1 MRAEHAYPAAL
12 AAVPSLDELIASPAL
27 AETLP
32 PTMAALLLGRVG
44 IATAALQARLFA
56 AAIEHDK
63 PKAASEPEKMITVA
77 EAAERLHRVPR
88 WFYRHAA
95 QLPFVRR
102 ISRKSLLISE
112 PGLAKWLERKG
123 NKPA

>member
-1 MRAEHAYPAAL
+1 MRAERTYPL
-12 AAVPSLDELIASPAL
+12 TFDELIANPAL
-27 AETLP
+27 ADTLP
-32 PTMAALLLGRVG
+32 PTMAAVLLGRVG
-44 IATAALQARLFA
+44 IATAALQARLLA
-56 AAIEHDK
+56 AVVDQNK
-63 PKAASEPEKMITVA
+63 PSIASDPEKMITVA

-102 ISRKSLLISE
+102 ISRKTLLISE